1 MGGYHLPMEVIYMP
15 ELNTK
20 KHLSD
25 EAHPVLSLKQD
36 ETKKEA
42 HTEEEQ
48 EALWSRSL
56 EFFNRMNVAS
66 SHS

>member
-1 MGGYHLPMEVIYMP
+1 MP
-15 ELNTK
+15 ELKTK

-36 ETKKEA
+36 ETKKEP

-56 EFFNRMNVAS
+56 EFFNRMNVAT

>member
-1 MGGYHLPMEVIYMP
+1 MP
-15 ELNTK
+15 ELKTK
-20 KHLSD
+20 KNPSD

-36 ETKKEA
+36 ETKKDT

-56 EFFNRMNVAS
+56 DFFNRMNVAS